1 MAVIG
6 IDLGTTNS
14 LASVYTES
22 GVKVIPNSLGNK
34 LTPSVVGLDDE
45 GKVIVGEVAKERL
58 ITHPERTAAEFKRTM
73 GTDKTYKLGEES
85 FSSQQLSSILLRKIV
100 ADAKA
105 HSLHWICLIQRGIIH
120 LLAIFHSLFDDKM
133 RTATKQAAEMAG
145 IKCERLINEPSAAAL
160 AYLYKHGWKDGTYMV
175 VDFGGGTLDVSI
187 IDSFDSVM
195 EIIAVAGNNHL
206 GGKDINEA
214 IYNHF
219 CLVNNLLDSNL
230 TPEERAIIY
239 RMSET
244 TKIALSTNP
253 LAVMSVCLNDQEYS
267 LILDNNSLIKIAH
280 ESFEKLFEPI
290 KKALKDSRL
299 KPNELEAIVLVGGSC
314 KMPTVAAF
322 IEEVTGVK
330 PSTDID
336 PDTAIAVGAG
346 IFTGIKAK
354 NQDLKDIVMTDICP
368 FSLGVGATDN
378 NKEITMSFIIE
389 RNSMLPSSASRD
401 YYAVK
406 DRQTE
411 VNFKIYQGESI
422 IPENNIFLG
431 AMKISC
437 PPTQENEYVATVR
450 MTYDING
457 ILIVD
462 LTNREKKTVSKVIL
476 DQHVHLS
483 EKEIEQIKGR
493 LDKLRFNEGKDEE
506 EQLLISKAERII
518 EETMGF
524 DRERVIEA
532 LERFKF
538 IMKNGNTIE
547 KRKAKDFITKL
558 LESYED

>member
-14 LASVYTES
+14 LASVYTEN

-34 LTPSVVGLDDE
+34 LTPSAVGLDND
-45 GKVIVGEVAKERL
+45 GNVIVGEVAKERL

-73 GTDKTYKLGEES
+73 GTNRTYHLGEEA

-105 HSLHWICLIQRGIIH
+105 YLNEDIDEVVISVP
-120 LLAIFHSLFDDKM
+120 AYFDDKM

-219 CLVNNLLDSNL
+219 CLVNNLQESSLS
-230 TPEERAIIY
+230 PEEKAIIY

-253 LAVMSVCLNDQEYS
+253 IAVMSVCLNDKEYS
-267 LILDNNSLIKIAH
+267 LSLDNNTLIKIAH

-290 KKALKDSRL
+290 KKVLKDSRL
-299 KPNELEAIVLVGGSC
+299 RPDDLEAIVLVGGSC
-314 KMPTVAAF
+314 KMPTVASY
-322 IEEVTGVK
+322 IEKITGIK
-330 PSTDID
+330 PCSDID
-336 PDTAIAVGAG
+336 PDTAISIGAG
-346 IFTGIKAK
+346 VYSGIKTK
-354 NQDLKDIVMTDICP
+354 NGQLKDVVMTDICP
-368 FSLGVGATDN
+368 FSLGVDCQDMN
-378 NKEITMSFIIE
+378 NDVVMSFIID
-389 RNSMLPSSASRD
+389 RNSMLPCSQIKS
-401 YYAVK
+401 YYAIHQN
-406 DRQTE
+406 QTQAD
-411 VNFKIYQGESI
+411 FRIYQGESI
-422 IPENNIFLG
+422 IPENNIYLG
-431 AMKISC
+431 SLTINC
-437 PPTQENEYVATVR
+437 PPTNKNDFLATCR

-457 ILIVD
+457 ILVIDV
-462 LTNREKKTVSKVIL
+462 TNKDGVTVSKTLVGNNVRL
-476 DQHVHLS
+476 T
-483 EKEIEQIKGR
+483 EKEIETIKAK
-493 LDKLRFNEGKDEE
+493 LDKLRFSNDVDEE
-506 EQLLISKAERII
+506 SQLLISRA
-518 EETMGF
+518 
-524 DRERVIEA
+524 ERVIEETISYERDFLMNA
-532 LERFKF
+532 LSVFKLT
-538 IMKNGNTIE
+538 MNKGNTVE
-547 KRKAKDFITKL
+547 KRNAKEDFKNL
-558 LESYED
+558 LDQLEGLSQE

>member
-73 GTDKTYKLGEES
+73 GKDKTYKLGEES

-105 HSLHWICLIQRGIIH
+105 HLNEEIDEVVISVP
-120 LLAIFHSLFDDKM
+120 AYFDDKM

-267 LILDNNSLIKIAH
+267 LTLDNNSLIKIAH

-314 KMPTVAAF
+314 KMPTVASY
-322 IEEVTGVK
+322 IEKITGVK
-330 PSTDID
+330 PCSDLD
-336 PDTAIAVGAG
+336 PDTAISLGAG
-346 IFTGIKAK
+346 VYSGIKTK
-354 NQDLKDIVMTDICP
+354 NQQLKDVVMTDICP
-368 FSLGVGATDN
+368 FSLGVDCRDMN
-378 NKEITMSFIIE
+378 DDLVMSFIID
-389 RNSMLPSSASRD
+389 RNSMLPCSQIKS
-401 YYAVK
+401 YYAIHQN
-406 DRQTE
+406 QTE
-411 VNFKIYQGESI
+411 VEFRIYQGESI
-422 IPENNIFLG
+422 IPENNIYLG
-431 AMKISC
+431 SMSITC
-437 PPTQENEYVATVR
+437 PPTNTNEFIATCR

-457 ILIVD
+457 ILVIDV
-462 LTNREKKTVSKVIL
+462 TNKEGVTVSKTLVGNN
-476 DQHVHLS
+476 VKLS
-483 EKEIEQIKGR
+483 EKEIATIKAK
-493 LDKLRFNEGKDEE
+493 LDKLRFSDEVDEE
-506 EQLLISKAERII
+506 SQLLVSRA
-518 EETMGF
+518 
-524 DRERVIEA
+524 ERVIEETLSYERDFLMNA
-532 LERFKF
+532 LTIFKLT
-538 IMKNGNTIE
+538 MNKGNSVE
-547 KRKAKDFITKL
+547 KRKAKEDFKKL
-558 LESYED
+558 LDSLEGISQ

>member
-105 HSLHWICLIQRGIIH
+105 HLNEEIDEVVISVP
-120 LLAIFHSLFDDKM
+120 AYFDDKM

-267 LILDNNSLIKIAH
+267 LTLDNNSLIKIAH

-314 KMPTVAAF
+314 KMPTVASY
-322 IEEVTGVK
+322 IEKITGVK
-330 PSTDID
+330 PCSDLD
-336 PDTAIAVGAG
+336 PDTAISLGAG
-346 IFTGIKAK
+346 VYSGIKTK
-354 NQDLKDIVMTDICP
+354 NQQLKDVVMTDICP
-368 FSLGVGATDN
+368 FSLGVDCRDMN
-378 NKEITMSFIIE
+378 DDLVMSFIID
-389 RNSMLPSSASRD
+389 RNSMLPCSQIKS
-401 YYAVK
+401 YYAIHQN
-406 DRQTE
+406 QTE
-411 VNFKIYQGESI
+411 VKFRIYQGESI
-422 IPENNIFLG
+422 IPENNIYLG
-431 AMKISC
+431 SMSITC
-437 PPTQENEYVATVR
+437 PPTNTNEFIATCR

-457 ILIVD
+457 ILVIDV
-462 LTNREKKTVSKVIL
+462 TNKEGVTVSKTLVGNN
-476 DQHVHLS
+476 VKLS
-483 EKEIEQIKGR
+483 EKEIATIKAK
-493 LDKLRFNEGKDEE
+493 LDKLRFSDEVDEE
-506 EQLLISKAERII
+506 SQLLVSRA
-518 EETMGF
+518 
-524 DRERVIEA
+524 ERVIEETLSYERDFLMNA
-532 LERFKF
+532 LTIFKLT
-538 IMKNGNTIE
+538 MNKGNTVE
-547 KRKAKDFITKL
+547 KRKAKEDFKKL
-558 LESYED
+558 LDSLEGISQ

>member
-105 HSLHWICLIQRGIIH
+105 HLNEEIDEVVISVP
-120 LLAIFHSLFDDKM
+120 AYFDDKM

-267 LILDNNSLIKIAH
+267 LTLDNNSLIKIAH

-314 KMPTVAAF
+314 KMPTVASY
-322 IEEVTGVK
+322 IEKITGVK
-330 PSTDID
+330 PCSDLD
-336 PDTAIAVGAG
+336 PDTAISLGAG
-346 IFTGIKAK
+346 VYSGIKTK
-354 NQDLKDIVMTDICP
+354 NQQLKDVVMTDICP
-368 FSLGVGATDN
+368 FSLGVDCRDMN
-378 NKEITMSFIIE
+378 DDLVMSFIID
-389 RNSMLPSSASRD
+389 RNSMLPCSQIKS
-401 YYAVK
+401 YYAIHQN
-406 DRQTE
+406 QTE
-411 VNFKIYQGESI
+411 VEFRIYQGESI
-422 IPENNIFLG
+422 IPENNIYLG
-431 AMKISC
+431 SMSITC
-437 PPTQENEYVATVR
+437 PPTNTNEFIATCR
-450 MTYDING
+450 MTYDIKG
-457 ILIVD
+457 ILVIDV
-462 LTNREKKTVSKVIL
+462 TNKEGVTVSKTLVGNN
-476 DQHVHLS
+476 VKLS
-483 EKEIEQIKGR
+483 EKEIATIKAK
-493 LDKLRFNEGKDEE
+493 LDKLRFSDEVDEE
-506 EQLLISKAERII
+506 SQLLVSRA
-518 EETMGF
+518 
-524 DRERVIEA
+524 ERVIEETLSYERDFLMNA
-532 LERFKF
+532 LTIFKLT
-538 IMKNGNTIE
+538 MNKGNTVE
-547 KRKAKDFITKL
+547 KRKAKEDFKKL
-558 LESYED
+558 LDSLEGISQ

>member
-45 GKVIVGEVAKERL
+45 GKLIVGEVAKERL

-105 HSLHWICLIQRGIIH
+105 HLNEEIDEVVISVP
-120 LLAIFHSLFDDKM
+120 AYFDDKM

-267 LILDNNSLIKIAH
+267 LTLDNNSLIKIAH

-314 KMPTVAAF
+314 KMPTVASY
-322 IEEVTGVK
+322 IEKITGVK
-330 PSTDID
+330 PCSDLD
-336 PDTAIAVGAG
+336 PDTAISLGAG
-346 IFTGIKAK
+346 VYSGIKTK
-354 NQDLKDIVMTDICP
+354 NQQLKDVVMTDICP
-368 FSLGVGATDN
+368 FSLGVDCRDMN
-378 NKEITMSFIIE
+378 DDLVMSFIID
-389 RNSMLPSSASRD
+389 RNSMLPCSQIKS
-401 YYAVK
+401 YYAIHQN
-406 DRQTE
+406 QTE
-411 VNFKIYQGESI
+411 VEFRIYQGESI
-422 IPENNIFLG
+422 IPENNIYLG
-431 AMKISC
+431 SMSITC
-437 PPTQENEYVATVR
+437 PPTNTNEFIATCR

-457 ILIVD
+457 ILVIDV
-462 LTNREKKTVSKVIL
+462 TNKEGVTVSKTLVGNN
-476 DQHVHLS
+476 VKLS
-483 EKEIEQIKGR
+483 EKEIATIKAK
-493 LDKLRFNEGKDEE
+493 LDKLRFSDEVDEE
-506 EQLLISKAERII
+506 SQLLVSRA
-518 EETMGF
+518 
-524 DRERVIEA
+524 ERVIEETLSYERDFLMNA
-532 LERFKF
+532 LTIFKLT
-538 IMKNGNTIE
+538 MNKGNSVE
-547 KRKAKDFITKL
+547 KRKAKEDFKKL
-558 LESYED
+558 LDSLEGISQ

>member
-105 HSLHWICLIQRGIIH
+105 HLNEEIDEVVISVP
-120 LLAIFHSLFDDKM
+120 AYFDDKM

-267 LILDNNSLIKIAH
+267 LTLDNNSLIRIAH

-314 KMPTVAAF
+314 KMPTVASY
-322 IEEVTGVK
+322 IEKITGVK
-330 PSTDID
+330 PCSDLD
-336 PDTAIAVGAG
+336 PDTAISLGAG
-346 IFTGIKAK
+346 VYSGIKTK
-354 NQDLKDIVMTDICP
+354 NQQLKDVVMTDICP
-368 FSLGVGATDN
+368 FSLGVDCRDMN
-378 NKEITMSFIIE
+378 DDVVMSFIID
-389 RNSMLPSSASRD
+389 RNSMLPCSQIKS
-401 YYAVK
+401 YYAIHQN
-406 DRQTE
+406 QTE
-411 VNFKIYQGESI
+411 VEFRIYQGESI
-422 IPENNIFLG
+422 IPENNIYLG
-431 AMKISC
+431 SMSITC
-437 PPTQENEYVATVR
+437 PPTNTNEFIATCR

-457 ILIVD
+457 ILVIDV
-462 LTNREKKTVSKVIL
+462 TNKEGVTVSKTLVGNN
-476 DQHVHLS
+476 VKLS
-483 EKEIEQIKGR
+483 EKEIATIKAK
-493 LDKLRFNEGKDEE
+493 LDKLRFSDEVDEE
-506 EQLLISKAERII
+506 SQLLVSRA
-518 EETMGF
+518 
-524 DRERVIEA
+524 ERVIEETLSYERDFLMNA
-532 LERFKF
+532 LTIFKLT
-538 IMKNGNTIE
+538 MNKGNSVE
-547 KRKAKDFITKL
+547 KRKAKEDFKKL
-558 LESYED
+558 LDSLEGISQ

>member
-105 HSLHWICLIQRGIIH
+105 HLNEEIDEVVISVP
-120 LLAIFHSLFDDKM
+120 AYFDDKM

-195 EIIAVAGNNHL
+195 EIISVAGNNHL

-267 LILDNNSLIKIAH
+267 LTLDNNSLIKIAH

-314 KMPTVAAF
+314 KMPTVASY
-322 IEEVTGVK
+322 IEKITGVK
-330 PSTDID
+330 PCSDLD
-336 PDTAIAVGAG
+336 PDTAISLGAG
-346 IFTGIKAK
+346 VYSGIKTK
-354 NQDLKDIVMTDICP
+354 NQQLKDVVMTDICP
-368 FSLGVGATDN
+368 FSLGVDCRDMN
-378 NKEITMSFIIE
+378 DDVVMSFIID
-389 RNSMLPSSASRD
+389 RNSMLPCSQIKS
-401 YYAVK
+401 YYAIHQN
-406 DRQTE
+406 QTE
-411 VNFKIYQGESI
+411 VEFRIYQGESI
-422 IPENNIFLG
+422 IPENNIYLG
-431 AMKISC
+431 SMSITC
-437 PPTQENEYVATVR
+437 PPTNTNEFIATCR

-457 ILIVD
+457 ILVIDV
-462 LTNREKKTVSKVIL
+462 TNKEGVTVSKTLVGNN
-476 DQHVHLS
+476 VKLS
-483 EKEIEQIKGR
+483 EKEIATIKAK
-493 LDKLRFNEGKDEE
+493 LDKLRFSDEVDEE
-506 EQLLISKAERII
+506 SQLLVSRA
-518 EETMGF
+518 
-524 DRERVIEA
+524 ERVIEETLSYERDFLMNA
-532 LERFKF
+532 LTIFKLT
-538 IMKNGNTIE
+538 MNKGNSVE
-547 KRKAKDFITKL
+547 KRKAKEDFKKL
-558 LESYED
+558 LDSLEGISQ

>member
-105 HSLHWICLIQRGIIH
+105 HLNEEIDEVVISVP
-120 LLAIFHSLFDDKM
+120 AYFDDKM

-267 LILDNNSLIKIAH
+267 LTLDNNSLIKIAH

-314 KMPTVAAF
+314 KMPTVASY
-322 IEEVTGVK
+322 IEKITGVK
-330 PSTDID
+330 PCSDLD
-336 PDTAIAVGAG
+336 PDTAISLGAG
-346 IFTGIKAK
+346 VYSGIKTK
-354 NQDLKDIVMTDICP
+354 NQQLKDVVMTDICP
-368 FSLGVGATDN
+368 FSLGVDCRDMN
-378 NKEITMSFIIE
+378 DDVVMSFIID
-389 RNSMLPSSASRD
+389 RNSMLPCSQIKS
-401 YYAVK
+401 YYAIHQN
-406 DRQTE
+406 QTE
-411 VNFKIYQGESI
+411 VEFRIYQGESI
-422 IPENNIFLG
+422 IPENNIYLG
-431 AMKISC
+431 SMSITC
-437 PPTQENEYVATVR
+437 PPTNTNEFIATCR

-457 ILIVD
+457 ILVIDV
-462 LTNREKKTVSKVIL
+462 TNKEGVTVSKTLVGNN
-476 DQHVHLS
+476 VKLS
-483 EKEIEQIKGR
+483 EKEIATIKAK
-493 LDKLRFNEGKDEE
+493 LDKLRFSDEVDEE
-506 EQLLISKAERII
+506 SQLLVSRA
-518 EETMGF
+518 
-524 DRERVIEA
+524 ERVIEETLSYERDFLMNA
-532 LERFKF
+532 LTIFKLT
-538 IMKNGNTIE
+538 MNKGNSVE
-547 KRKAKDFITKL
+547 KRKAKEDFKKL
-558 LESYED
+558 LDSLEGISQ

>member
-105 HSLHWICLIQRGIIH
+105 HLNEEIDEVVISVP
-120 LLAIFHSLFDDKM
+120 AYFDDKM

-267 LILDNNSLIKIAH
+267 LTLDNNSLIKIAH

-314 KMPTVAAF
+314 KMPTVASY
-322 IEEVTGVK
+322 IEKITGVK
-330 PSTDID
+330 PCSDLD
-336 PDTAIAVGAG
+336 PDTAISLGAG
-346 IFTGIKAK
+346 VYSGIKTK
-354 NQDLKDIVMTDICP
+354 NQQLKDVVMTDICP
-368 FSLGVGATDN
+368 FSLGVNCRDMN
-378 NKEITMSFIIE
+378 DDVVMSFIID
-389 RNSMLPSSASRD
+389 RNSMLPCSQIKS
-401 YYAVK
+401 YYAIHQN
-406 DRQTE
+406 QTE
-411 VNFKIYQGESI
+411 VEFRIYQGESI
-422 IPENNIFLG
+422 IPENNIYLG
-431 AMKISC
+431 SMSITC
-437 PPTQENEYVATVR
+437 PPTNTNEFIATCR

-457 ILIVD
+457 ILVIDV
-462 LTNREKKTVSKVIL
+462 TNKEGVTVSKTLVGNN
-476 DQHVHLS
+476 VKLS
-483 EKEIEQIKGR
+483 EKEIATIKAK
-493 LDKLRFNEGKDEE
+493 LDKLRFSDEVDEE
-506 EQLLISKAERII
+506 SQLLVSRA
-518 EETMGF
+518 
-524 DRERVIEA
+524 ERVIEETLSYERDFLMNA
-532 LERFKF
+532 LTIFKLT
-538 IMKNGNTIE
+538 MNKGNSVE
-547 KRKAKDFITKL
+547 KRKAKEDFKKL
-558 LESYED
+558 LDSLEGISQ

>member
-105 HSLHWICLIQRGIIH
+105 HLNEEIDEVVISVP
-120 LLAIFHSLFDDKM
+120 AYFDDKM

-267 LILDNNSLIKIAH
+267 LTLDNNSLIKIAH

-314 KMPTVAAF
+314 KMPTVASY
-322 IEEVTGVK
+322 IEKITGVK
-330 PSTDID
+330 PCSDLD
-336 PDTAIAVGAG
+336 PDTAISLGAG
-346 IFTGIKAK
+346 VYSGIKTK
-354 NQDLKDIVMTDICP
+354 NQQLKDVVMTDICP
-368 FSLGVGATDN
+368 FSLGVDCRDMN
-378 NKEITMSFIIE
+378 DDLVMSFIID
-389 RNSMLPSSASRD
+389 RNSMLPCSQIKS
-401 YYAVK
+401 YYAIHQN
-406 DRQTE
+406 QTE
-411 VNFKIYQGESI
+411 VEFRIYQGESI
-422 IPENNIFLG
+422 IPENNIYLG
-431 AMKISC
+431 SMSITC
-437 PPTQENEYVATVR
+437 PPTNTNEFIATCR

-457 ILIVD
+457 ILVIDV
-462 LTNREKKTVSKVIL
+462 TNKEGVTVSKTLVGNN
-476 DQHVHLS
+476 VKLS
-483 EKEIEQIKGR
+483 EKEIATIKAK
-493 LDKLRFNEGKDEE
+493 LDKLRFSDEVDEE
-506 EQLLISKAERII
+506 SQLLVSRA
-518 EETMGF
+518 
-524 DRERVIEA
+524 ERVIEETLSYERDFLMNA
-532 LERFKF
+532 LTIFKLT
-538 IMKNGNTIE
+538 MNKGNSVE
-547 KRKAKDFITKL
+547 KRKAKEDFKKL
-558 LESYED
+558 LDSLEGISQ

>member
-105 HSLHWICLIQRGIIH
+105 HLNEEIDEVVISVP
-120 LLAIFHSLFDDKM
+120 AYFDDKM

-206 GGKDINEA
+206 GGKDINKA

-267 LILDNNSLIKIAH
+267 LTLDNNSLIKIAH

-314 KMPTVAAF
+314 KMPTVASY
-322 IEEVTGVK
+322 IEKITGVK
-330 PSTDID
+330 PCSDLD
-336 PDTAIAVGAG
+336 PDTAISLGAG
-346 IFTGIKAK
+346 VYSGIKTK
-354 NQDLKDIVMTDICP
+354 NQQLKDVVMTDICP
-368 FSLGVGATDN
+368 FSLGVDCRDMN
-378 NKEITMSFIIE
+378 DDVVMSFIID
-389 RNSMLPSSASRD
+389 RNSMLPCSQIKS
-401 YYAVK
+401 YYAIHQN
-406 DRQTE
+406 QTE
-411 VNFKIYQGESI
+411 VEFRIYQGESI
-422 IPENNIFLG
+422 IPENNIYLG
-431 AMKISC
+431 SMSITC
-437 PPTQENEYVATVR
+437 PPTNTNEFIATCR

-457 ILIVD
+457 ILVIDV
-462 LTNREKKTVSKVIL
+462 TNKEGVTVSKTLVGNN
-476 DQHVHLS
+476 VKLS
-483 EKEIEQIKGR
+483 EKEIATIKAK
-493 LDKLRFNEGKDEE
+493 LDKLRFSDEVDEE
-506 EQLLISKAERII
+506 SQLLVSRA
-518 EETMGF
+518 
-524 DRERVIEA
+524 ERVIEETLSYERDFLMNA
-532 LERFKF
+532 LTIFKLT
-538 IMKNGNTIE
+538 MNKGNSVE
-547 KRKAKDFITKL
+547 KRKAKEDFKKL
-558 LESYED
+558 LDSLEGISQ

>member
-45 GKVIVGEVAKERL
+45 GKLIVGEVAKERL

-105 HSLHWICLIQRGIIH
+105 HLNEEIDEVVISVP
-120 LLAIFHSLFDDKM
+120 AYFDDKM

-267 LILDNNSLIKIAH
+267 LTLDNNSLIKIAH

-314 KMPTVAAF
+314 KMPTVASY
-322 IEEVTGVK
+322 IEKITGVK
-330 PSTDID
+330 PCSDLD
-336 PDTAIAVGAG
+336 PDTAISLGAG
-346 IFTGIKAK
+346 VYSGIKTK
-354 NQDLKDIVMTDICP
+354 NQQLKDVVMTDICP
-368 FSLGVGATDN
+368 FSLGVDCRDMN
-378 NKEITMSFIIE
+378 DDVVMSFIID
-389 RNSMLPSSASRD
+389 RNSMLPCSQIKS
-401 YYAVK
+401 YYAIHQN
-406 DRQTE
+406 QTKVE
-411 VNFKIYQGESI
+411 FRIYQGESI
-422 IPENNIFLG
+422 IPENNIYLG
-431 AMKISC
+431 SMSITC
-437 PPTQENEYVATVR
+437 PPTNTNEFIATCR

-457 ILIVD
+457 ILVIDV
-462 LTNREKKTVSKVIL
+462 TNKEGVTVSKTLVGNN
-476 DQHVHLS
+476 VKLS
-483 EKEIEQIKGR
+483 EKEIATIKAK
-493 LDKLRFNEGKDEE
+493 LDKLRFSDEVDEE
-506 EQLLISKAERII
+506 SQLLVSRA
-518 EETMGF
+518 
-524 DRERVIEA
+524 ERVIEETLSYERDFLMNA
-532 LERFKF
+532 LTIFKLT
-538 IMKNGNTIE
+538 MNKGNSVE
-547 KRKAKDFITKL
+547 KRKAKEDFKKL
-558 LESYED
+558 LDSLEGISQ

>member
-105 HSLHWICLIQRGIIH
+105 HLNEEIDEVVISVP
-120 LLAIFHSLFDDKM
+120 AYFDDKM

-267 LILDNNSLIKIAH
+267 LTLDNNSLIKIAH

-314 KMPTVAAF
+314 KMPTVASY
-322 IEEVTGVK
+322 IEKITGVK
-330 PSTDID
+330 PCSDLD
-336 PDTAIAVGAG
+336 PDTAISLGAG
-346 IFTGIKAK
+346 VYSGIKTK
-354 NQDLKDIVMTDICP
+354 NQQLKDVVMTDICP
-368 FSLGVGATDN
+368 FSLGVDCRDMN
-378 NKEITMSFIIE
+378 DDLVMSFIID
-389 RNSMLPSSASRD
+389 RNSMLPCSQIKS
-401 YYAVK
+401 YYAIHQN
-406 DRQTE
+406 QTE
-411 VNFKIYQGESI
+411 VEFRIYQGESI
-422 IPENNIFLG
+422 IPENNIYLG
-431 AMKISC
+431 SMSITC
-437 PPTQENEYVATVR
+437 PPTNTNEFIATCR

-457 ILIVD
+457 ILVIDV
-462 LTNREKKTVSKVIL
+462 TNKEGVTVSKTLVGNN
-476 DQHVHLS
+476 VKLS
-483 EKEIEQIKGR
+483 EKEIATIKAK
-493 LDKLRFNEGKDEE
+493 LDKLRFSDEVDEE
-506 EQLLISKAERII
+506 SQLLVSRA
-518 EETMGF
+518 
-524 DRERVIEA
+524 ERVIEETLSYERDFLMNA
-532 LERFKF
+532 LTIFKLT
-538 IMKNGNTIE
+538 MNKGNTVE
-547 KRKAKDFITKL
+547 KRKAKEDFKKL
-558 LESYED
+558 LDSLEGISQ